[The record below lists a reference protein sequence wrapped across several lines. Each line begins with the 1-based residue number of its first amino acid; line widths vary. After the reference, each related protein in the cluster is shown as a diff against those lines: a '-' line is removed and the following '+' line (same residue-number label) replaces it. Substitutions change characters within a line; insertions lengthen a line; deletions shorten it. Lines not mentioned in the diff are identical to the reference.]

1 MINRR
6 LENLDKLKGN
16 HASLGERLQELEQKL
31 AALEEQRTV
40 IYEIVR
46 NLDEA
51 AEEPIPP
58 AAN

>member
-31 AALEEQRTV
+31 ATLQGHRKV
-40 IYEIVR
+40 INDLVQ

-58 AAN
+58 AAS